1 MKEELAKKIIEDV
14 KRKYDVVSERFSNSR
29 IGSWAELD
37 FLFNKYLEKGD
48 KVLDVGC
55 GNGRFYNKI
64 APKADY
70 LGIDSSEKLIE
81 IAKRS
86 YPKGRFA
93 VADVLNLPFENNRFD
108 LVYAIGIL
116 HHIPS
121 KKFRQKTLDEISR
134 VLRLKGTAV
143 ITVWDIWEKTARRK
157 MVVKEAIYNVLG
169 LSQLD
174 IGDVLLNWQ
183 GEDQFYFHSFSL
195 NSLTKLC
202 KKSKLKPVQ
211 FGKISSKKGGTNV
224 FVVAVKQS

>member
-143 ITVWDIWEKTARRK
+143 ITSA
-157 MVVKEAIYNVLG
+157 
-169 LSQLD
+169 
-174 IGDVLLNWQ
+174 
-183 GEDQFYFHSFSL
+183 FSTPL
-195 NSLTKLC
+195 IPRYRSTI
-202 KKSKLKPVQ
+202 
-211 FGKISSKKGGTNV
+211 F
-224 FVVAVKQS
+224 